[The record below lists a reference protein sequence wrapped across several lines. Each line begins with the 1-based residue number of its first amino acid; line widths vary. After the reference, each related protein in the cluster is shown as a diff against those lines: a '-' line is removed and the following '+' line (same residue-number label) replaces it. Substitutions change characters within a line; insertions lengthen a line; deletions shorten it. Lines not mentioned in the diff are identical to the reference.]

1 MSKFVL
7 ILINLLFLFGVFI
20 VFLFKSWRKE
30 KKCHK
35 DEHDRAERLRYQL
48 ELKENQ
54 EKIMAEVMGDVEKK
68 ENEVTGL
75 SGRDKYNAMSDR
87 MRNNKKNN

>member
-7 ILINLLFLFGVFI
+7 ILICLLFLAGVFI

-35 DEHDRAERLRYQL
+35 DEHDGAERLRYQL